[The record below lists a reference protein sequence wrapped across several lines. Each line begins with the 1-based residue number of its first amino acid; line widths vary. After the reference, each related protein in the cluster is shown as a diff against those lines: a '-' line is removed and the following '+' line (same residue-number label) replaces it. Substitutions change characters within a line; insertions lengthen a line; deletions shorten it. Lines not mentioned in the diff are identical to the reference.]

1 MYLSKLTISGFRQFG
16 QGDAA
21 AELTFQP
28 GVTALIGT
36 NDSGKTAII
45 DAVFTGQ
52 VSAVQKKLHFAYD
65 FCHQFSLCFRPQ
77 SLIVMTAS
85 FRNSFVRFS
94 PVVSLLCCSKCYQR
108 SVIKRCQVQPGRRRN
123 DAGHKR
129 FCD

>member
-28 GVTALIGT
+28 GVTALVGT

-52 VSAVQKKLHFAYD
+52 VSAVQKSYIWHMIFA
-65 FCHQFSLCFRPQ
+65 
-77 SLIVMTAS
+77 AS
-85 FRNSFVRFS
+85 FHFVFSRNQA
-94 PVVSLLCCSKCYQR
+94 LL
-108 SVIKRCQVQPGRRRN
+108 
-123 DAGHKR
+123 HKSS
-129 FCD
+129 